1 MQSAMLAVPS
11 LAGDTVE
18 NTVSGSVERSGAL
31 CPEWPVEPMPIQ
43 VVPSAGLVRGLDV
56 EDCGDLRDFLADLPD
71 PRRRQGRR
79 YGYGALV
86 AVASA
91 AMLGGAS
98 SVAAIFRWARDAPD
112 EILLALGVTPHK
124 RTGRVRGPSLKT
136 LRRLLKDLD
145 GDALDAALARWVSIQ
160 VAAGRIAPGQVAI
173 ALDGKVMR
181 GSRDEHGTVHLFAAL
196 LHEEAVVTGQRQIG
210 DKTGETKAFQPLLD
224 TLDIRGAVITADA
237 LHTVQAHATYLR
249 ERGAHYVFTVKEN
262 TPALFARIDALPWE
276 DTPLGWMTADRG
288 HGRDEV
294 RTIKVLPA
302 PEDLGFPGARQ
313 VILIERY
320 VTDRKTGR
328 QSAVAVLA
336 VTSLTPGQAGPEEL
350 AALVRGHWKIESLH
364 WLRDSATFR
373 EDAHQL
379 RNGRARIMACLR
391 NLAINALR
399 LAGEPIAAGRQWAA
413 SNHRNPLTLLGIHL
427 TM

>member
-1 MQSAMLAVPS
+1 VPVQ
-11 LAGDTVE
+11 T
-18 NTVSGSVERSGAL
+18 T
-31 CPEWPVEPMPIQ
+31 
-43 VVPSAGLVRGLDV
+43 GLVCGLDV
-56 EDCGDLRDFLADLPD
+56 ADCADLRDFLAELPD

-86 AVASA
+86 AVAAA
-91 AMLGGAS
+91 AMLGGAN

-124 RTGRVRGPSLKT
+124 RTGRVRGPSCKT

-145 GDALDAALARWVSIQ
+145 GEALDAALARWVSIQ
-160 VAAGRIAPGQVAI
+160 VAAGRIAAGQVAI
-173 ALDGKVMR
+173 ALDGKKMR

-196 LHEEAVVTGQRQIG
+196 LHDEAVVTGQRQIS
-210 DKTGETKAFQPLLD
+210 DKTGETKAFAPLLD
-224 TLDIRGAVITADA
+224 TLDIKGAVITADA

-249 ERGAHYVFTVKEN
+249 GRGAHYVFIVKEN
-262 TPALFARIDALPWE
+262 TPALFARIDALPWQ
-276 DTPLGWMTADRG
+276 DTPLGWVSADRG

-302 PEDLGFPGARQ
+302 PPGLGFPGARQ
-313 VILIERY
+313 VMLIERY
-320 VTDRKTGR
+320 VTDRKTGK
-328 QSAVAVLA
+328 QPAVAVLA
-336 VTSLTPGQAGPEEL
+336 VTSLTAAQATPEQL

-379 RNGRARIMACLR
+379 KTRRARIMACLR

-399 LAGEPIAAGRQWAA
+399 LAGEPITAGRQWAA
-413 SNHRNPLTLLGIHL
+413 SDYRNPLTLLGVRL